1 MKQYDEIIRET
12 IKHNNGIIFDE
23 PTYVMHELKRNNE
36 MQKKA
41 KLYETIR

>member
-1 MKQYDEIIRET
+1 MKQYEDIIRET
-12 IKHNNGIIFDE
+12 LRHNELVSKPSE
-23 PTYVMHELKRNNE
+23 PYEYDLKRNNE